1 MVAYNEDE
9 KDQEGKTICTERER
23 ERMREEVREK
33 KCISYV
39 MTVENVKDHRKTSTK
54 LSFLFISLF
63 SIDCNSIDS
72 FAHKRTVLTQ
82 ATKVHHMKSIIMFS

>member
-9 KDQEGKTICTERER
+9 KDQEGKNICTWKERNRER
-23 ERMREEVREK
+23 DRKRG

>member
-9 KDQEGKTICTERER
+9 KDQEGKTICTEKERRER
-23 ERMREEVREK
+23 GRKRE

-82 ATKVHHMKSIIMFS
+82 ATKVHHMKSIIMCP

>member
-9 KDQEGKTICTERER
+9 KDQEGKTICTEKER
-23 ERMREEVREK
+23 ERWRKRE

>member
-1 MVAYNEDE
+1 MFEWLPTMKMK
-9 KDQEGKTICTERER
+9 KDQEGKTICKNEKESRKRE
-23 ERMREEVREK
+23 

>member
-9 KDQEGKTICTERER
+9 KDQESLTMCTVKERDGERRRER
-23 ERMREEVREK
+23 E
-33 KCISYV
+33 CISYV

>member
-9 KDQEGKTICTERER
+9 KDQEGKPSVLRKRGERGRKR
-23 ERMREEVREK
+23 E